1 MVLSMVGFGSS
12 KAGKFILEP
21 KLTSLAVTRIS
32 SAHRWDL
39 KLEVGKSD
47 FGAKCD
53 LFSSSHNLLFL
64 PRGPENKETR
74 YEMLIMGGSEVQ
86 ALSSL
91 SQGISSLP
99 PFQML
104 LIVVQ

>member
-12 KAGKFILEP
+12 KAGKYISEP
-21 KLTSLAVTRIS
+21 KTTSLAVTRIS
-32 SAHRWDL
+32 SAHLWDL

-64 PRGPENKETR
+64 PWRPENKETR
-74 YEMLIMGGSEVQ
+74 YEMLKMGNSEVQ
-86 ALSSL
+86 ALS
-91 SQGISSLP
+91 
-99 PFQML
+99 
-104 LIVVQ
+104 